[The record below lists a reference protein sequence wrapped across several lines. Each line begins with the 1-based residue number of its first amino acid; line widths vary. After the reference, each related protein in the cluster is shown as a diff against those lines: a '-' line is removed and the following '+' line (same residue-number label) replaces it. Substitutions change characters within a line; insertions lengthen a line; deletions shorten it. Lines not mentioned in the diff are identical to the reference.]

1 MMNNTTALKKNLLS
15 NGALFILNGIIG
27 FWLPPYLIKKL
38 GVGAYGMIP
47 LATTIIGY
55 ASVITV
61 GINGALSRFM
71 ALSKEQE
78 GDEGSSQVFNTAF
91 IAISGLLLLL
101 IPFFIIVSTH
111 IDKLVSVPAAYAK
124 DTVRLFLCVSCSF
137 ILTCV
142 TSAFN
147 VSAYVANRLD
157 LVNQVTVI
165 NTLIRVVIIVS
176 VFLFIDVSLF
186 GYGIAVVLGSI
197 AASRYSFY
205 LFRRYSPNI
214 KFRIKDFKTARLS
227 ALLSMGGWLVIIQ
240 LGSIL
245 FLQIDLLVVNKIL
258 GNEAAGQ
265 YSVILQWSNLIRT
278 LSISL
283 SGVLGPLIL
292 TLYARGEILQM
303 TKLTL
308 LSNKALT
315 LFVTCI
321 VAPLCILSGDLLT
334 VWVGEE
340 FARMKWLFLLVL
352 LPLPINLGIQP
363 LFSLNRA
370 YNKVKVPGIFTV
382 LMGMLNLL
390 LAITLVKYTTLGL
403 YGVAVASGFV
413 LTVKNFVFM
422 PIYIARHMGISKW
435 TFFRSSRSAVILLSI
450 AVAIGYFY
458 PKILHIH
465 SWPGILLHAAILFG
479 FFSMLSYA
487 FLSKEERRLVV
498 NKFIKKK

>member
-1 MMNNTTALKKNLLS
+1 MNNITALKKNLIS

-27 FWLPPYLIKKL
+27 FWLPPYLIRKL

-47 LATTIIGY
+47 LATTIINY

-78 GDEGSSQVFNTAF
+78 GDEGNSQVFNTAF
-91 IAISGLLLLL
+91 IAISGLLLFLV
-101 IPFFIIVSTH
+101 PTFIIVSTNV
-111 IDKLVSVPAAYAK
+111 DKLVSVPAGYVD
-124 DTVRLFLCVSCSF
+124 DTVKLFLCISCSF
-137 ILTCV
+137 ILTCL
-142 TSAFN
+142 TSVFN

-165 NTLIRVVIIVS
+165 NTLIRVIIVVS
-176 VFLFIDVSLF
+176 VYLFIDVSLF
-186 GYGIAVVLGSI
+186 AYGIAVALGSI
-197 AASRYSFY
+197 VASRYSFY
-205 LFRRYSPNI
+205 LFQRYSPNI
-214 KFRIKDFKTARLS
+214 KFRPKDFRKERLS
-227 ALLSMGGWLVIIQ
+227 ALLSMGGWLVVIQ

-258 GNEAAGQ
+258 GNEAAGR

-292 TLYARGEILQM
+292 TLYARGEVQQM

-315 LFVTCI
+315 LFITCI
-321 VAPLCILSGDLLT
+321 VASLCILSGDLLT

-340 FARMKWLFLLVL
+340 FAKMKWLFLLVL
-352 LPLPINLGIQP
+352 LPLPINLGMQP

-390 LAITLVKYTTLGL
+390 LAIGLVKYTSLGL
-403 YGVAVASGFV
+403 YGVAIASGFV
-413 LTVKNFVFM
+413 LTTKNFIFM
-422 PIYIARHMGISKW
+422 PIYIAQNMGINRW
-435 TFFRSSRSAVILLSI
+435 TFFRSSGSSIILLSI
-450 AVAIGYFY
+450 AVSIGYFY
-458 PKILHIH
+458 PKFFHIH
-465 SWPGILLHAAILFG
+465 NWVGILLHAASLFT
-479 FFSMLSYA
+479 FFAMLSYA
-487 FLSKEERRLVV
+487 LLSKDERQLVFD
-498 NKFIKKK
+498 KFIKKK